1 MGLGLV
7 AGGTRESPVPSLRS
21 PFCTRSRSRLGSGL
35 RSGPELGLTLRLGRR
50 LGRVRVRA
58 SNLHEEQVAAG
69 LGSGRGK
76 PLIKREHSTV
86 VRIKRRPDRVQCEHG
101 ISTSAALR
109 FEGRPVTCGRCGV
122 LRVEGRPARVVSV
135 GVAGSKGGVV
145 EVTCGRCAGVLRPTS
160 ARRSR

>member
-1 MGLGLV
+1 MVEATALWWGMQPYV
-7 AGGTRESPVPSLRS
+7 AEAAALCGGGV
-21 PFCTRSRSRLGSGL
+21 
-35 RSGPELGLTLRLGRR
+35 
-50 LGRVRVRA
+50 VA
-58 SNLHEEQVAAG
+58 DLHEEQVAAG

-86 VRIKRRPDRVQCEHG
+86 VRIKGRPDRARREHG
-101 ISTSAALR
+101 ISTSAGVR
-109 FEGRPVTCGRCGV
+109 F
-122 LRVEGRPARVVSV
+122 EGRPARVVSV